1 MKDKF
6 VQAHMKAARIYADLS
21 YAERKKVGAV
31 IVKDDR
37 ILSIG
42 YNGTPAD
49 WDNSCEETVLW
60 REDTWRP
67 VLVTKPE
74 VLHAETNAI
83 AKLAAST
90 ESGKDAT
97 LFIYPYS
104 PCMECAKLIYQS
116 GISEVYFT
124 EKYQNEDGLNFL
136 KKAGVKVYQVHGLD
150 DHALAGSPRRLLWNR
165 IND

>member
-6 VQAHMKAARIYADLS
+6 VQAHMKAAKIYAGLS
-21 YAERKKVGAV
+21 YAKRKKVGAV
-31 IVKDDR
+31 IVRDGR

-42 YNGTPAD
+42 YNGTPSG
-49 WDNSCEETVLW
+49 WDNSCEDSVLW
-60 REDTWRP
+60 HEGKQLAAP

-90 ESGKDAT
+90 ESGRGAS
-97 LFIYPYS
+97 LFIYPCS

-116 GISEVYFT
+116 GINEVYFT
-124 EKYQNEDGLNFL
+124 EKYQDEDGVDFL
-136 KKAGVKVYQVHGLD
+136 KKAGVKVFQIDIHYD
-150 DHALAGSPRRLLWNR
+150 DYK
-165 IND
+165 

>member
-6 VQAHMKAARIYADLS
+6 VQAHMKVAKIYANLS
-21 YAERKKVGAV
+21 YAKRKKVGVV

-42 YNGTPAD
+42 YNGTPSG
-49 WDNSCEETVLW
+49 WDNCCEETVLW
-60 REDTWRP
+60 HKGKQLQIP
-67 VLVTKPE
+67 MLVTKPE

-90 ESGKDAT
+90 ESGKGAT
-97 LFIYPYS
+97 LFIYPCS

-124 EKYQNEDGLNFL
+124 EKYQNEDGLDFL
-136 KKAGVKVYQVHGLD
+136 KKVGMKVYHIHGLD
-150 DHALAGSPRRLLWNR
+150 DHQQLEYR

>member
-6 VQAHMKAARIYADLS
+6 VQAHMKVAKIYADLS
-21 YAERKKVGAV
+21 YAERKKVGVV
-31 IVKDDR
+31 IVRDDR

-42 YNGTPAD
+42 YNGTPSG
-49 WDNSCEETVLW
+49 WDNSCEDSVLW
-60 REDTWRP
+60 HKGKQLLSP
-67 VLVTKPE
+67 MLVTKPE

-90 ESGKDAT
+90 ESGKGAT
-97 LFIYPYS
+97 LFIYPSS

-124 EKYQNEDGLNFL
+124 EIYQNEDGLNFL
-136 KKAGVKVYQVHGLD
+136 KKAGVKVYQI
-150 DHALAGSPRRLLWNR
+150 AIQYASANR
-165 IND
+165 SNDENGCING

>member
-42 YNGTPAD
+42 YNGMPAD
-49 WDNSCEETVLW
+49 WDNCCEETVFWHKEKQLQI
-60 REDTWRP
+60 P
-67 VLVTKPE
+67 MLVTKPE

-124 EKYQNEDGLNFL
+124 EKYQNEDGLDFL
-136 KKAGVKVYQVHGLD
+136 KKVGMKVYHIHGLD
-150 DHALAGSPRRLLWNR
+150 DHQQLEYR

>member
-42 YNGTPAD
+42 YNGMPAD
-49 WDNSCEETVLW
+49 WDNCCEETVFWHKEKQLQI
-60 REDTWRP
+60 P
-67 VLVTKPE
+67 MLVTKPE

-90 ESGKDAT
+90 ESGKGAT
-97 LFIYPYS
+97 LFIYPCS

-136 KKAGVKVYQVHGLD
+136 KKAGVKVYQVYGLD
-150 DHALAGSPRRLLWNR
+150 DHHLARSPRRLLAQN
-165 IND
+165 

>member
-49 WDNSCEETVLW
+49 WDNCCEETVLW
-60 REDTWRP
+60 HKGKQLLSP
-67 VLVTKPE
+67 MLVTKPE

-116 GISEVYFT
+116 GISEIYFT

-150 DHALAGSPRRLLWNR
+150 DHQQLEYR

>member
-6 VQAHMKAARIYADLS
+6 VQAHMKVAKIYAALS
-21 YAERKKVGAV
+21 YAKRKKVGAI

-42 YNGTPAD
+42 YNGMPSG
-49 WDNSCEETVLW
+49 WDNCCEETVLW
-60 REDTWRP
+60 HKGKQLQIP
-67 VLVTKPE
+67 MLVTKPE

-90 ESGKDAT
+90 ESGKGAT
-97 LFIYPYS
+97 LFIYPCS

-116 GISEVYFT
+116 GINKVYFT
-124 EKYQNEDGLNFL
+124 EKYQKEDGLDFL
-136 KKAGVKVYQVHGLD
+136 KKVGVKVYHVHGLES
-150 DHALAGSPRRLLWNR
+150 HQ
-165 IND
+165 

>member
-6 VQAHMKAARIYADLS
+6 VQAHMKAAEIYADLS
-21 YAERKKVGAV
+21 YAKRKKVGAV
-31 IVKDDR
+31 IVRDDR

-42 YNGTPAD
+42 YNGTPAG
-49 WDNSCEETVLW
+49 WDNICEESILW
-60 REDTWRP
+60 HKGKLLP
-67 VLVTKPE
+67 SPMFVTKPE

-90 ESGKDAT
+90 ESGKNAA

-116 GISEVYFT
+116 GINEVYFT
-124 EKYQNEDGLNFL
+124 EIYQNDDGLNFL
-136 KKAGVKVYQVHGLD
+136 RKAGVKVFQIVIQY
-150 DHALAGSPRRLLWNR
+150 ASANR
-165 IND
+165 MSDWKQF

>member
-1 MKDKF
+1 MPLRMKDKF
-6 VQAHMKAARIYADLS
+6 VQAHMKVAKVYADLS
-21 YAERKKVGAV
+21 YAKRKKVGAV

-42 YNGTPAD
+42 YNGTPAN
-49 WDNSCEETVLW
+49 WDNCCEETVLW
-60 REDTWRP
+60 REDAWHP

-116 GISEVYFT
+116 GISEIYFT

-136 KKAGVKVYQVHGLD
+136 KKAGVKVHQVHGLD
-150 DHALAGSPRRLLWNR
+150 DHQQLEYR
-165 IND
+165 IDD

>member
-1 MKDKF
+1 MKDRF
-6 VQAHMKAARIYADLS
+6 VQAHMKVAKIYADLS
-21 YAERKKVGAV
+21 YAKHKKVGAV
-31 IVKDDR
+31 IVRNDR

-42 YNGTPAD
+42 YNGTPAN
-49 WDNSCEETVLW
+49 WDNCCEETVLW
-60 REDTWRP
+60 HKGKQLLSP
-67 VLVTKPE
+67 MLVTKPE

-116 GISEVYFT
+116 GISEIYFT

-150 DHALAGSPRRLLWNR
+150 DHQQLEYR